1 MLLKIVWKNI
11 VSKKLTSILSVLLM
25 MLGIGIISL
34 VLTLGKQLEEKFSKN
49 VAGIDMVVGAKG
61 SPLQLILSG
70 VYHIDAPTGNIP
82 MSEVENLRKNSFVME
97 VIPLSMGDNYQ
108 GTRIIG
114 TSQRYLKHFNAEMQQ
129 GITFENDLE
138 VVIGYNVAK
147 EQNLKIGDQFES
159 THGYDK
165 EAEEHHE
172 KKYTVKGILKYNNSV
187 IDNLILCNLS
197 SIWALHEH
205 EEEHES
211 ESAHEKE
218 VTCALV
224 KFRNPLGLITV
235 PRQINQNTVMQAALP
250 AIEINRLFKLM
261 GIGIDALK
269 YLALAIIII
278 SGISVFITLYN
289 ALKER
294 KYELALMLSM
304 GGKRATLFLML
315 LLEGIF
321 LSLTGWFLGIFMSK
335 GGLLF
340 ASGMLNKA
348 YHYSFEQ
355 NLIQKEEI
363 YLLVAALLVGIF
375 ASIIPAIGIYKINIT
390 KTLAKD

>member
-1 MLLKIVWKNI
+1 
-11 VSKKLTSILSVLLM
+11 
-25 MLGIGIISL
+25 
-34 VLTLGKQLEEKFSKN
+34 
-49 VAGIDMVVGAKG
+49 
-61 SPLQLILSG
+61 
-70 VYHIDAPTGNIP
+70 
-82 MSEVENLRKNSFVME
+82 ME